1 MNRNKFNLSIKDITL
16 IAALSSF
23 LFIQELVLSFLP
35 NIQLTML
42 LIFLFSK
49 KLGCFKT
56 IFINLVYVLLDNIFN
71 GSFNLLFVVFMFI
84 GWSIVPILLNTIFN
98 KVNNNIL
105 LSLLGI
111 LFSFLYSWVLIIPG
125 CIVFNTDIISYLK
138 MDITWEVVM
147 ATSSFLT
154 ILFIYE
160 PLFKL
165 FDKIL
170 FLKEDKYIQ
179 S

>member
-1 MNRNKFNLSIKDITL
+1 MEKSKMSKINITTKDITI
-16 IAALSSF
+16 IAVLSSF
-23 LFIQELVLSFLP
+23 LFIQELVLSYLP

-42 LIFLFSK
+42 LIVLFSK
-49 KLGCFKT
+49 KLGCIKT

-84 GWSIVPILLNTIFN
+84 GWSIVPILLNTVFKI
-98 KVNNNIL
+98 VNNNIL
-105 LSLLGI
+105 LAVIGVLC
-111 LFSFLYSWVLIIPG
+111 SFLYSWILIIPG

-138 MDITWEVVM
+138 MDITWEVVK

-160 PLFKL
+160 PLSKL
-165 FDKIL
+165 FDKIEH
-170 FLKEDKYIQ
+170 LK
-179 S
+179 

>member
-1 MNRNKFNLSIKDITL
+1 MKKSIISIKDITISSIL
-16 IAALSSF
+16 AAI
-23 LFIQELVLSFLP
+23 LFVQEQILFFLP
-35 NIQLTML
+35 NITFTML
-42 LIFLFSK
+42 LIVLYSK

-84 GWSIVPILLNTIFN
+84 GWSITPILLNTVFK

-105 LSLLGI
+105 LAVIGVLC
-111 LFSFLYSWVLIIPG
+111 SFLYSWILIIPG
-125 CIVFNTDIISYLK
+125 CITFNTDFISYLK

-154 ILFIYE
+154 ILLLYK
-160 PLFKL
+160 PL
-165 FDKIL
+165 DIAWNKIL
-170 FLKEDKYIQ
+170 KY
-179 S
+179 

>member
-1 MNRNKFNLSIKDITL
+1 MKKSIISIKDITISSIL
-16 IAALSSF
+16 AAI
-23 LFIQELVLSFLP
+23 LFVQEQILFFLP
-35 NIQLTML
+35 NITFTML
-42 LIFLFSK
+42 LIVLYSK

-84 GWSIVPILLNTIFN
+84 GWSIVPILLNTVFK

-105 LSLLGI
+105 LAVIGVLC
-111 LFSFLYSWVLIIPG
+111 SFLYSWILIIPG
-125 CIVFNTDIISYLK
+125 CITFNTDFISYLK

-154 ILFIYE
+154 ILLLYK
-160 PLFKL
+160 PL
-165 FDKIL
+165 DIAWNKIL
-170 FLKEDKYIQ
+170 KY
-179 S
+179 

>member
-1 MNRNKFNLSIKDITL
+1 MDKLKMKKSIISIKDITISSIL
-16 IAALSSF
+16 AAI
-23 LFIQELVLSFLP
+23 LFVQEQILFFLP
-35 NIQLTML
+35 NITFTML
-42 LIFLFSK
+42 LIVLYSK

-84 GWSIVPILLNTIFN
+84 GWSIVPILLNTVFK

-105 LSLLGI
+105 LAVIGVLC
-111 LFSFLYSWVLIIPG
+111 SFLYSWILIIPG
-125 CIVFNTDIISYLK
+125 CITFNTDFISYLK

-154 ILFIYE
+154 ILLLYK
-160 PLFKL
+160 PL
-165 FDKIL
+165 DIAWNKIL
-170 FLKEDKYIQ
+170 KY
-179 S
+179 

>member
-1 MNRNKFNLSIKDITL
+1 MQSILTKYKLTIKDITI
-16 IAALSSF
+16 IAILSCL
-23 LFIQELVLSFLP
+23 LFVQEQLLFFLP
-35 NIQLTML
+35 NITFTML
-42 LIFLFSK
+42 LIVLYSK

-84 GWSIVPILLNTIFN
+84 GWSIVPILLNTIFK

-160 PLFKL
+160 PLSKL
-165 FDKIL
+165 FDKIEH
-170 FLKEDKYIQ
+170 LK
-179 S
+179 

>member
-1 MNRNKFNLSIKDITL
+1 MDVLKMKKSIISIKDIT
-16 IAALSSF
+16 IASVFAAI
-23 LFIQELVLSFLP
+23 LFVQEQLLFFLP
-35 NIQLTML
+35 NITFTML
-42 LIFLFSK
+42 LIVLYSK
-49 KLGCFKT
+49 KLGCLKT
-56 IFINLVYVLLDNIFN
+56 IFINIVYVLLDNIFN

-84 GWSIVPILLNTIFN
+84 GWSIVPLLLNTIFK

-160 PLFKL
+160 PLSKL
-165 FDKIL
+165 FDKIEH
-170 FLKEDKYIQ
+170 LK
-179 S
+179 